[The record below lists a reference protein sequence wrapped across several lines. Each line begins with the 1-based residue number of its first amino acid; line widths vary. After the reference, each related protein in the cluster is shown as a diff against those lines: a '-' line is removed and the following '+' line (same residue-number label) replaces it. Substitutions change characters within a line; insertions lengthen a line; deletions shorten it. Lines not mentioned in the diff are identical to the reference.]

1 MCGIAGFV
9 GSGSLD
15 VLAKMTS
22 RLAHRGPDGEGLW
35 IDQPHRVFLGHRIL
49 AIVDLANG
57 RQPMLTA
64 DGQLA
69 ITFNGEIYNHRQLRQ
84 ELEAA
89 GHQFQ
94 TDHSDTEVLLY
105 AYRQWG
111 PQMLP
116 RLNGMWAFAIYD
128 ANRQVLFLSRDRFG
142 KKPLFYYFD
151 GSTLVFASELTSLI
165 LHPEVPRSFDQESLK
180 KLFAYG
186 FIPAPRA
193 LLQNV
198 RKLPGGHWMKF
209 DLGKRQIE
217 IQEFWHFEFDPFPK
231 KPKKPEEEWGA
242 ELVRLLDDAVKRRL
256 DADVPVGVFL
266 SGGIDSSFVATLAT
280 RHQSVVETFNIG
292 FTEKSFDERQYAQL
306 MAKRLGTNHF
316 EEIFSIRH
324 CLDFAPGVAE
334 HLDEVFGDSSILP
347 TTLVSKLARTR
358 VKVVLGGDG
367 SDELFAGY
375 DPFQALYYAVPYHRF
390 TPKSGHALVQTLANR
405 LPVSHVNMSFDFKAK
420 RMLRGLSYP
429 QEYWLPVWM
438 GPLGPGEIS
447 DLFGSPVEPEDLY
460 SEAIE
465 AWREPSARTEADR
478 AMQFYIRLYLPD
490 DILVKVDRASMAY
503 GLEARAPFLDIDLVN
518 FVRRI
523 PSEFK
528 LRGRTTKY
536 LLKQAARS
544 LLPAEIID
552 RKKKGFGV
560 PIGKWFQEGALHLN
574 GSTKIPGLNRSI
586 VQQRL
591 QKHTLGKLDDR
602 AALWCT
608 WMLDRSPLVDS
619 PGFAS
624 SSETPKGY
632 VGQA

>member
-9 GSGSLD
+9 GSGTRD
-15 VLAKMTS
+15 VLETMTC

-35 IDQPHRVFLGHRIL
+35 ISEPNRVFLGHRIL

-57 RQPMLTA
+57 QQPMLTA
-64 DGQLA
+64 DEKLA
-69 ITFNGEIYNHRQLRQ
+69 ITFNGEIYNHRELRR
-84 ELEAA
+84 ELEQA
-89 GHQFQ
+89 GHRFQ

-111 PQMLP
+111 HQMLS

-128 ANRQVLFLSRDRFG
+128 SDRQQVFFSRDRFG

-165 LHPEVPRSFDQESLK
+165 QHPLVPRSFDQESLK

-193 LLQNV
+193 ILENV

-209 DLGKRQIE
+209 GLAKKQIE
-217 IQEFWHFEFDPFPK
+217 IQEFWHYEFDPFPQV
-231 KPKKPEEEWGA
+231 PKNPEEEWGT
-242 ELVRLLDDAVKRRL
+242 ELIRLLDAAVKRRL

-266 SGGIDSSFVATLAT
+266 SGGIDSSLVATLAT

-292 FTEKSFDERQYAQL
+292 FTEKSFDERKYAQL
-306 MAKRLGTNHF
+306 MAQRLGTRHF
-316 EEIFSIRH
+316 EEIFSIDH
-324 CLDFAPGVAE
+324 CLEFAPQVAE

-367 SDELFAGY
+367 GDELFAGY
-375 DPFQALYYAVPYHRF
+375 DPFQALRFAIPYSKF
-390 TPKSGHALVQTLANR
+390 TPKPGHAIIQAIANR
-405 LPVSHVNMSFDFKAK
+405 LPVSHVNMSLDFKAK
-420 RMLRGLSYP
+420 RMLRGLSYDR
-429 QEYWLPVWM
+429 EYWLPVWM
-438 GPLGPGEIS
+438 GPLIPPEIA
-447 DLFGSPVEPEDLY
+447 DLFGTPVEPEELY

-465 AWREPSARTEADR
+465 AWREPSARTDADR
-478 AMQFYIRLYLPD
+478 AMQFYLRLYLPD

-503 GLEARAPFLDIDLVN
+503 GLEARAPFLDIELVD

-523 PSEFK
+523 PSGFK
-528 LRGRTTKY
+528 LRRRTTKY

-552 RKKKGFGV
+552 RPKKGFGV
-560 PIGKWFQEGALHLN
+560 PIGRWFQSGALRLN
-574 GSTKIPGLNRSI
+574 GSAKLDGINRTI

-591 QKHTLGKLDDR
+591 QKHALGKHDDR
-602 AALWCT
+602 AALWCV
-608 WMLDRSPLVDS
+608 WMLDRSPLRSTEQTLDLPQRRAVEH
-619 PGFAS
+619 P
-624 SSETPKGY
+624 E
-632 VGQA
+632 

>member
-1 MCGIAGFV
+1 MCGIAGFI
-9 GSGSLD
+9 GSGSRD
-15 VLAKMTS
+15 VLETMTR

-35 IDQPHRVFLGHRIL
+35 VDEHNRVYLGHRIL

-57 RQPMLTA
+57 QQPMLTA
-64 DGQLA
+64 DGKLA
-69 ITFNGEIYNHRQLRQ
+69 ITFNGEIYNHRELRR
-84 ELEAA
+84 ELEQA
-89 GHQFQ
+89 GHQFR

-105 AYRQWG
+105 GYREWG
-111 PQMLP
+111 PKMLA

-128 ANRQVLFLSRDRFG
+128 LDHKQVFLSRDRFG
-142 KKPLFYYFD
+142 KKPLFYHFD

-165 LHPEVPRSFDQESLK
+165 QHPVVPRSFDPEALQ

-193 LLQNV
+193 ILENV
-198 RKLPGGHWMKF
+198 RKLPAGHWMKF
-209 DLGKRQIE
+209 DLGRKQIE
-217 IQEFWHFEFDPFPK
+217 IQEFWQFEFDPFPK
-231 KPKKPEEEWGA
+231 IPKNAEEEWGA
-242 ELVRLLDDAVKRRL
+242 ELIRLLDAAVKRRL

-266 SGGIDSSFVATLAT
+266 SGGIDSSLVASLAT
-280 RHQSVVETFNIG
+280 QHQPVVETFNIG
-292 FTEKSFDERQYAQL
+292 FTEKSFDERLYAQL
-306 MAKRLGTNHF
+306 MAKRLGTRHF
-316 EEIFSIRH
+316 EETFSIEH
-324 CLDFAPGVAE
+324 CLEFAPQVAE

-375 DPFQALYYAVPYHRF
+375 DPFQALRFAIPYSKF
-390 TPKSGHALVQTLANR
+390 TPKPGHAMIQALANR
-405 LPVSHVNMSFDFKAK
+405 LPVSHVNMSLDFKAK
-420 RMLRGLSYP
+420 RMLRGLSFD

-438 GPLGPGEIS
+438 GPLSPTEIS
-447 DLFGSPVEPEDLY
+447 ELFGTRIEPEELY

-465 AWREPSARTEADR
+465 AWRHPSARTDADR
-478 AMQFYIRLYLPD
+478 AMQFYLRLYLPD

-503 GLEARAPFLDIDLVN
+503 GLEARAPFLDIEFVD

-552 RKKKGFGV
+552 RQKKGFGV
-560 PIGKWFQEGALHLN
+560 PIGQWFQSGALQLN
-574 GSTKIPGLNRSI
+574 GSTKLDGIDRKI

-591 QKHTLGKLDDR
+591 QKHTLGKHDDR
-602 AALWCT
+602 AALWCM
-608 WMLDRSPLVDS
+608 WMLDRSPLRQ
-619 PGFAS
+619 G
-624 SSETPKGY
+624 ER
-632 VGQA
+632 

>member
-9 GSGSLD
+9 GTGDRD
-15 VLAKMTS
+15 VLARMTQ

-35 IDQPHRVFLGHRIL
+35 IDQSNRVFLGHRIL

-57 RQPMLTA
+57 QQPMLSA
-64 DGQLA
+64 DRQLA
-69 ITFNGEIYNHRQLRQ
+69 ITFNGEIYNHRELRQ

-94 TDHSDTEVLLY
+94 SDHSDTEVLLY

-111 PQMLP
+111 PKMLT

-128 ANRQVLFLSRDRFG
+128 AATQNLFLSRDRFG

-193 LLQNV
+193 LLENV

-209 DLGKRQIE
+209 DLGKGQIE
-217 IQEFWHFEFDPFPK
+217 IQEYWRFEFDPFPK
-231 KPKKPEEEWGA
+231 VPKEPEREWGP
-242 ELVRLLDDAVKRRL
+242 ELIRLLETAVKRRL
-256 DADVPVGVFL
+256 EADVPVGVFL
-266 SGGIDSSFVATLAT
+266 SGGIDSSLVATLAT

-292 FTEKSFDERQYAQL
+292 FTEKSFDEREYAQL
-306 MAKRLGTNHF
+306 MAKRLSTQHF
-316 EEIFSIRH
+316 EEVFSIDH
-324 CLDFAPGVAE
+324 CLEFAPSVAQN
-334 HLDEVFGDSSILP
+334 LDEVFGDSSILP
-347 TTLVSKLARTR
+347 TTLVSRLARTR

-375 DPFQALYYAVPYHRF
+375 DPFQALRFASPYHKL
-390 TPKSGHALVQTLANR
+390 TPKAGHAVIQALANR
-405 LPVSHVNMSFDFKAK
+405 LPVSHVNMSLDFKVK
-420 RMLRGLSYP
+420 RMLRGLSYS
-429 QEYWLPVWM
+429 QEYWLPTWM
-438 GPLGPGEIS
+438 GPLHEAEIA
-447 DLFGSPVEPEDLY
+447 DLFGAPVSPEELY

-465 AWREPSARTEADR
+465 AWNEPTARTDVDR
-478 AMQFYIRLYLPD
+478 TMQFYLRLYLPD

-536 LLKQAARS
+536 LLKEAARS
-544 LLPAEIID
+544 LLPAEVID

-560 PIGKWFQEGALHLN
+560 PIGKWFQSGALGLN
-574 GSTKIPGLNRSI
+574 GAASNPGFNRN
-586 VQQRL
+586 VVKERL
-591 QKHTLGKLDDR
+591 RRHMLGQHDDR
-602 AALWCT
+602 AALWCV
-608 WMLDRSPLVDS
+608 WMLDRSPLT
-619 PGFAS
+619 A
-624 SSETPKGY
+624 
-632 VGQA
+632 

>member
-9 GSGSLD
+9 GSGTSGTRGTLE
-15 VLAKMTS
+15 AMTR
-22 RLAHRGPDGEGLW
+22 RLSHRGPDGEGLW
-35 IDQPHRVFLGHRIL
+35 VDEPHRVFLGHRIL

-57 RQPMLTA
+57 QQPMLTA
-64 DGQLA
+64 DGKLA
-69 ITFNGEIYNHRQLRQ
+69 ITYNGEIYNHKELRR

-111 PQMLP
+111 PKMLP

-128 ANRQVLFLSRDRFG
+128 AANQVLFLSRDRFG

-151 GSTLVFASELTSLI
+151 GTTLVFASELTSLI

-193 LLQNV
+193 LLENV
-198 RKLPGGHWMKF
+198 RKLPAGHWMKF

-217 IQEFWHFEFDPFPK
+217 IQEYWRFEFDPFPK
-231 KPKKPEEEWGA
+231 IPKDPEQEWGS
-242 ELVRLLDDAVKRRL
+242 ELIRLLDTAVKRRL

-266 SGGIDSSFVATLAT
+266 SGGIDSSLVATLAT
-280 RHQSVVETFNIG
+280 RHQAVVETFSIG
-292 FTEKSFDERQYAQL
+292 FSEKSFDEREYAQL
-306 MAKRLGTNHF
+306 MAKRLGTQHF
-316 EEIFSIRH
+316 EEVFSIEH
-324 CLDFAPGVAE
+324 CLDFAPSVAQN
-334 HLDEVFGDSSILP
+334 LDEVFGDSSILP

-375 DPFQALYYAVPYHRF
+375 DPFQALRFAIPYHRF
-390 TPKSGHALVQTLANR
+390 TPKAGHAAIHALANR
-405 LPVSHVNMSFDFKAK
+405 LPVSHVNMSLDFKVK
-420 RMLRGLSYP
+420 RMLRGLSYSR
-429 QEYWLPVWM
+429 EYWLPTWM
-438 GPLGPGEIS
+438 GPLHQMEIA
-447 DLFGSPVEPEDLY
+447 DLFGTPVEPEELY
-460 SEAIE
+460 SEAVD
-465 AWREPSARTEADR
+465 AWNEPSARTDVDR
-478 AMQFYIRLYLPD
+478 AMQFYLRLYLPD

-523 PSEFK
+523 PSEYK

-536 LLKQAARS
+536 LLKEAARS

-552 RKKKGFGV
+552 RRKKGFGV
-560 PIGKWFQEGALHLN
+560 PIGRWFQSGALKVN
-574 GSTKIPGLNRSI
+574 G
-586 VQQRL
+586 V
-591 QKHTLGKLDDR
+591 GKAESFRRDMTNHR
-602 AALWCT
+602 
-608 WMLDRSPLVDS
+608 
-619 PGFAS
+619 
-624 SSETPKGY
+624 
-632 VGQA
+632 

>member
-9 GSGSLD
+9 GSGSRD

-35 IDQPHRVFLGHRIL
+35 VDEAHRVFLGHRIL

-57 RQPMLTA
+57 QQPMLTA
-64 DGQLA
+64 DSQLA
-69 ITFNGEIYNHRQLRQ
+69 ITFNGEIYNHRDLRQ

-89 GHQFQ
+89 GHQFH

-111 PQMLP
+111 PKMLP

-128 ANRQVLFLSRDRFG
+128 AANQSVFLSRDRFG
-142 KKPLFYYFD
+142 KKPLFYHFD
-151 GSTLVFASELTSLI
+151 GKTLVFASELTSLI

-193 LLQNV
+193 LLENV
-198 RKLPGGHWMKF
+198 RKLPAGHWMKF

-217 IQEFWHFEFDPFPK
+217 IQEYWRFEFDPFPK
-231 KPKKPEEEWGA
+231 IPKDPEQEWGS
-242 ELVRLLDDAVKRRL
+242 ELIRLLDTAVKRRL

-266 SGGIDSSFVATLAT
+266 SGGIDSSLVATLAT
-280 RHQSVVETFNIG
+280 RHQAVVETFSIG
-292 FTEKSFDERQYAQL
+292 FAEKSFDEREYAQL
-306 MAKRLGTNHF
+306 MAKRLGTRHF
-316 EEIFSIRH
+316 EEVFSIQH
-324 CLDFAPGVAE
+324 CLDFAPSVAQN
-334 HLDEVFGDSSILP
+334 LDEVFGDSSILP

-375 DPFQALYYAVPYHRF
+375 DPFQALRFAIPYNRF
-390 TPKSGHALVQTLANR
+390 TPKAGHAAIQALANR
-405 LPVSHVNMSFDFKAK
+405 LPVSHVNMSLDFKVK
-420 RMLRGLSYP
+420 RMLRGLSYSR
-429 QEYWLPVWM
+429 EYWLPTWM
-438 GPLGPGEIS
+438 GPLHPAEIA
-447 DLFGSPVEPEDLY
+447 DLFGAPVDPQELY
-460 SEAIE
+460 SEAVE
-465 AWREPSARTEADR
+465 AWNEPTARTDVDR
-478 AMQFYIRLYLPD
+478 AMQFYLRLYLPD

-523 PSEFK
+523 PSEYK

-536 LLKQAARS
+536 LLKEAARS

-552 RKKKGFGV
+552 RRKKGFGV
-560 PIGKWFQEGALHLN
+560 PIGQWFQSGALSLN
-574 GSTKIPGLNRSI
+574 GAPAKPGSGSATHGAAGLDRN
-586 VQQRL
+586 VVKERL
-591 QKHTLGKLDDR
+591 RQHTLGQHDDR
-602 AALWCT
+602 AALWCI
-608 WMLDRSPLVDS
+608 WMLDRSPLR
-619 PGFAS
+619 
-624 SSETPKGY
+624 
-632 VGQA
+632 